1 MWIGI
6 DDTDSPRGMCTTYL
20 GAVLIRR
27 LLARGFGL
35 RGARLIR
42 LNPNVP
48 WKTRGNAAISL
59 EVQGDP
65 EAAFELAS
73 RCIEDLAD
81 LPEEGTEPGLAVSES
96 KPPVAFYEKALRS
109 FCERGE
115 AVEVLEEAG
124 AMYRGWK
131 GGRGLIGAAAAIAS
145 DLPDST
151 WELLV
156 YRDPGLGSTPRALER
171 GSFFLADAATTPATW
186 DTVDRENDIVVCS
199 PHTPD
204 PVLFGIRGA
213 SPFAVSRARSFLRTE
228 QPRIEQMY
236 LTNQGTDGHLEE
248 GTPGELTEGHSYVV
262 QGTVAGRAV
271 TGRGG
276 HVSLDVE
283 RGGHGL
289 RCMAYEPTKGFRDL
303 VRALIPG
310 DRVELCGSYKGGSLN
325 LEKLHLVEP
334 ARDLVR
340 VPPVCPSCG
349 KRMTSAGYRKGYKCR
364 RCGSRAAEG
373 GIETRDRRIAAG
385 WYEVPPSA
393 RRHLAR
399 PLARGEPAQIRGGR
413 EISP

>member
-35 RGARLIR
+35 KEARLIR

-59 EVQGDP
+59 EVAGDP
-65 EAAFELAS
+65 GIAFEMAC
-73 RCIEDLAD
+73 RCIEDMAD
-81 LPEEGTEPGLAVSES
+81 LPAEGTEPGVAVSEK
-96 KPPVAFYEKALRS
+96 KPPVGFYEKALRS
-109 FCERGE
+109 FCEREE
-115 AVEVLEEAG
+115 AAEVLDAAG
-124 AMYRGWK
+124 ALYRGWK

-145 DLPDST
+145 ELPDST

-156 YRDPGLGSTPRALER
+156 YRRPGLRGSPRTIDRE
-171 GSFFLADAATTPATW
+171 SFFLADAATGPCTW

-204 PVLFGIRGA
+204 PVLFGIRGS
-213 SPFAVSRARSFLRTE
+213 SPFSVALARTFIRTE
-228 QPRIEQMY
+228 PPGLEQVY

-248 GTPGELTEGHSYVV
+248 GSIGNLTEGHSYSVR
-262 QGTVAGRAV
+262 GTVTGKAD

-276 HVSLDVE
+276 HVSIPIGL
-283 RGGHGL
+283 GGCTL
-289 RCMAYEPTKGFRDL
+289 QCMAYEPTKGFRDV

-310 DRVELCGSYKGGSLN
+310 DEVLACGSYKGGSLN
-325 LEKLHLVEP
+325 LEKLRLIGPSREVLVK
-334 ARDLVR
+334 
-340 VPPVCPSCG
+340 PPPCPSCG
-349 KRMTSAGYRKGYKCR
+349 KRMTSAGRRKGYKCR
-364 RCGSRAAEG
+364 QCGNRAREG
-373 GIETRDRRIAAG
+373 EVRSPDRKIGAG

-393 RRHLAR
+393 RRHLAK
-399 PLARGEPAQIRGGR
+399 PLVRGIRHR
-413 EISP
+413 